1 MKCITLMGTLDA
13 GVLHVNRKIS
23 ILMMLLLLSP
33 GTNKIMLLVSVD
45 SIASGLSFHAGEQG
59 SDSSVKK
66 WDC

>member
-13 GVLHVNRKIS
+13 EVLHVNRKIS

>member
-13 GVLHVNRKIS
+13 EVLHVNRKIS

-45 SIASGLSFHAGEQG
+45 TIASGLSFHAGEQG

>member
-13 GVLHVNRKIS
+13 EVLHVNRKIS

-66 WDC
+66 RDC